1 MSLDKPDL
9 KIGSRLVINL
19 NHNYIKVDDV
29 KYSIEVINSTAIDR
43 DGDVVNV
50 VGIEDDI
57 YTLHNV
63 PHRTLGEEIKVKI
76 LGIKKNTVVII

>member
-29 KYSIEVINSTAIDR
+29 KYSIEVINSAAIDR

-50 VGIEDDI
+50 VGKEDDV
-57 YTLHNV
+57 YTLHRV
-63 PHRTLGEEIKVKI
+63 PHHTLDEEVKI
-76 LGIKKNTVVII
+76 KILDIKKNTVVII

>member
-1 MSLDKPDL
+1 MSLDKPNL

-19 NHNYIKVDDV
+19 NYNYIKVDDV

-50 VGIEDDI
+50 VGIEDDV
-57 YTLHNV
+57 YTLHRV
-63 PHRTLGEEIKVKI
+63 LYHTLSEEIKIKI
-76 LGIKKNTVVII
+76 LGIKKNIIVAI

>member
-19 NHNYIKVDDV
+19 NHNYIIVDDV

-43 DGDVVNV
+43 DGDVVKV
-50 VGIEDDI
+50 VGIEDGVYI
-57 YTLHNV
+57 LHRVLHHTL
-63 PHRTLGEEIKVKI
+63 REEIKIKI
-76 LGIKKNTVVII
+76 LGIKKNTMVTI

>member
-19 NHNYIKVDDV
+19 NHSYIKVDDV
-29 KYSIEVINSTAIDR
+29 KYSIEVINSTAID
-43 DGDVVNV
+43 GDVVNV
-50 VGIEDDI
+50 VGIEDDM
-57 YTLHNV
+57 YTLHSV
-63 PHRTLGEEIKVKI
+63 PHRTLGEEIKIKI

>member
-50 VGIEDDI
+50 VGIEDDVYI
-57 YTLHNV
+57 LDRAPYHTL
-63 PHRTLGEEIKVKI
+63 REEIKIKI
-76 LGIKKNTVVII
+76 LGIKKNIVVVI

>member
-29 KYSIEVINSTAIDR
+29 KYNIEVINSTAIDR

-50 VGIEDDI
+50 VSIEDDI
-57 YTLHNV
+57 YILHRV
-63 PHRTLGEEIKVKI
+63 PHHTLGKEIMIKI
-76 LGIKKNTVVII
+76 LGIKKNTIVVI

>member
-19 NHNYIKVDDV
+19 NYNYIKVDDV
-29 KYSIEVINSTAIDR
+29 KYNIEVINSTAIDR

-50 VGIEDDI
+50 VGIEDDV
-57 YTLHNV
+57 YTLHRV
-63 PHRTLGEEIKVKI
+63 LYHTLSEEIKIKI
-76 LGIKKNTVVII
+76 LGIKKNIIVAI

>member
-29 KYSIEVINSTAIDR
+29 KYSIEVINSATIDR

-50 VGIEDDI
+50 VGIEDDV
-57 YTLHNV
+57 YTLHKV
-63 PHRTLGEEIKVKI
+63 PYHTLGEEIKIKI

>member
-1 MSLDKPDL
+1 MSSDKPNL

-19 NHNYIKVDDV
+19 NYSYIKVDDV

-43 DGDVVNV
+43 DGNVVNV
-50 VGIEDDI
+50 VGIEDDM
-57 YTLHNV
+57 YTLHSV
-63 PHRTLGEEIKVKI
+63 LHRTLGEEIKIKI